1 MSTEIS
7 PDILRSLGRIEGNQE
22 QMNER
27 LREMNG
33 RFDRVDARFDRTDT
47 RFDRT
52 DTRFDRADAR
62 FDRLLLALLAVGAT
76 IVAAL
81 IVILVKLFLGA

>member
-47 RFDRT
+47 RFDR
-52 DTRFDRADAR
+52 ADAR
-62 FDRLLLALLAVGAT
+62 FDQLLLALLAVGAT

>member
-33 RFDRVDARFDRTDT
+33 RFDRVD
-47 RFDRT
+47 
-52 DTRFDRADAR
+52 TRFDRADTR

>member
-47 RFDRT
+47 RFDR
-52 DTRFDRADAR
+52 ADAR

>member
-47 RFDRT
+47 RFDR
-52 DTRFDRADAR
+52 ADAR
-62 FDRLLLALLAVGAT
+62 FDRLLLAFAGRGGHYRCGPDCDPRKAVFGRLAET
-76 IVAAL
+76 
-81 IVILVKLFLGA
+81 